1 MEPPN
6 LGLRC
11 IGLSQY
17 NIGFW
22 RTTLVYNSI
31 ELVCG
36 SLTLVYDSKTF
47 VYDCR
52 ISSGSLFSEQLVHL
66 IFTRYSWVRIRGKSL
81 VFQKGATT
89 ADCLRTVCRHILAIV
104 CALKV
109 ANWAGRHVCNVCH
122 ESCCETLASMLIYQ
136 HRHTK
141 LLISIIF

>member
-36 SLTLVYDSKTF
+36 SLTLVYDTKTF

-89 ADCLRTVCRHILAIV
+89 ADCLRTVCRHILASLRFESSKLSGTARLQRLPWI
-104 CALKV
+104 LLRDFSQH
-109 ANWAGRHVCNVCH
+109 ANIPTQTH
-122 ESCCETLASMLIYQ
+122 
-136 HRHTK
+136 
-141 LLISIIF
+141 